1 MSERIEINSTKLQL
15 EDFKESIIW
24 KDITNELEAWIEGFK
39 REQDSI
45 VEDAANNNPSTAS
58 VLLHL
63 GDLNG
68 RRKAILYVL
77 GIPDLFIELLEERTK
92 DKFNEMENGG

>member
-1 MSERIEINSTKLQL
+1 MGERIEINSSKSQI
-15 EDFKESIIW
+15 EDFKDSIIW
-24 KDITNELEAWIEGFK
+24 KDITTELEAWIEGFR

-45 VEDAANNNPSTAS
+45 VEDAANSNPSTAS

-77 GIPDLFIELLEERTK
+77 GIPDLFIELLESRAK
-92 DKFNEMENGG
+92 DKNRPE